1 MGVSAVMRLLRAY
14 AALFS
19 RHFARPKRGENIN
32 NNGGLRGEMFFRIS
46 VHLASLAEHRGCK
59 KIKRRLSCLW

>member
-1 MGVSAVMRLLRAY
+1 MGVSAVMRLISAY

-19 RHFARPKRGENIN
+19 RHFARSKRRENIN

-46 VHLASLAEHRGCK
+46 VHLASLAKHRGFK